1 MIEIKSSDRYF
12 ILNNYKAFTVNEFNF
27 WHSALTKR
35 IIYLNPL
42 IECLEKSEVELF
54 TISKDLYQEV
64 FEVKELIKF
73 LELFTSNK
81 L

>member
-1 MIEIKSSDRYF
+1 MIEIKASDRHF
-12 ILNNYKAFTVNEFNF
+12 ILNNYKAFTVNEFDF

-35 IIYLNPL
+35 IFYLKPL
-42 IECLEKSEVELF
+42 FECLEKSKIELF
-54 TISKDLYQEV
+54 TISKDLSQEV